1 MVITLFTKIALPK
14 RVEVLI
20 LEFAQIFMLM
30 RMSSHV
36 EHSYLRSGLLIT
48 DSSDHLPIFSIS
60 LDHMRTHQRQESLF
74 VRDKSE
80 QNISNF
86 LEELDCIDWSNL
98 DGYNDPKICY
108 SKFLERYTK
117 TYEKHFPLKKLKH
130 RLHSRRPWISQGLL
144 KSIKHKNKLYK
155 RYLSNPSPQK
165 ELIYKTYKNK
175 LNHSLRIAKR
185 LYYDKKLNESKSNI
199 RATWSLLNEVLNNK
213 KLRPKPNSVFKVDDQ
228 EISDPMEIANRF
240 CYSVILDQTLPNG
253 FNLPLSIK
261 ISFLAISLSL
271 CS

>member
-1 MVITLFTKIALPK
+1 
-14 RVEVLI
+14 
-20 LEFAQIFMLM
+20 MLM

-74 VRDKSE
+74 VRDKSK
-80 QNISNF
+80 QNISSF

-185 LYYDKKLNESKSNI
+185 LYYDKKLNESKSNM
-199 RATWSLLNEVLNNK
+199 RATWRLLNEVLNNK